1 MKVLQLIDSLRL
13 GGAEKMS
20 VSFANVLNERIEGS
34 FLCSTRLEGFLKEEL
49 DTGVNFLFLNKK
61 SIIDINAIFKLKK
74 FIKNNKIDVVQAH
87 GSSFFIAWLVK
98 MIWPNFKLV
107 WHVHNGASEK
117 MKFFELNI
125 LKFISHFFDGIITVN
140 ISLSKWAKENL
151 NCKNVIHLPNFV
163 LDNSST
169 RGIDLNLKGEA
180 DAFKIICVA
189 NLRPEKD
196 YSNLIRAFNEFAKDN
211 NVSLHIIGNDED
223 SIYSEKILK
232 ELENSEFANKIFYYG
247 SRRNINHVLKQAD
260 LGVIP
265 SLSEGLPVALLEY
278 GSAGLCVISTDVGQC
293 KDVIK
298 NNGIVIK
305 KEDHISLSKAFNYYY
320 SNRELAKS
328 DALNFHDDIKE
339 NYSPGA
345 VVSRLISFYNTIL
358 ITN

>member
-20 VSFANVLNERIEGS
+20 VSYANALAKRIDGS
-34 FLCSTRLEGFLKEEL
+34 SLCSTRLEGFLKEEL
-49 DTGVNFLFLNKK
+49 NNSVHYLFLKKK
-61 SIIDINAIFKLKK
+61 SSLDKNAIFKLKN
-74 FIKNNKIDVVQAH
+74 FIKNNNIDIVQAH
-87 GSSFFIAWLVK
+87 GSSYFIAWLVK

-125 LKFISHFFDGIITVN
+125 LKFISHFFDGIIAVN
-140 ISLSKWAKENL
+140 ISLSNWAKENL

-169 RGIDLNLKGEA
+169 RGVDLNLMGEA

-196 YSNLIRAFNEFAKDN
+196 YSNLIAAFTDFAEEK

-223 SIYSEKILK
+223 SIYSKNILK
-232 ELENSEFANKIFYYG
+232 ELENSVCTNKMFYYG
-247 SRRNINHVLKQAD
+247 SRRNISHILKQGD
-260 LGVIP
+260 IGVIP
-265 SLSEGLPVALLEY
+265 SRSEGLPVALLEY
-278 GSAGLCVISTDVGQC
+278 GLAGLSVIATDVGQC

-298 NNGIVIK
+298 KNGIVVIK
-305 KEDHISLSKAFNYYY
+305 ENYVSLSKAFNSYY

-328 DALNFHDDIKE
+328 DASNFHSDIKE